1 MNFTKFFTE
10 LMTVFKDSSCNNM
23 LRLRR
28 IVVDILVCFSV
39 EKSSYPS
46 SVIGF
51 ESTTVL
57 RHTKNSSTWYD
68 RTIFYSSSNVVI
80 RHREKVSRVGVKR
93 EEKNCGLLVL

>member
-1 MNFTKFFTE
+1 MY
-10 LMTVFKDSSCNNM
+10 
-23 LRLRR
+23 
-28 IVVDILVCFSV
+28 ILLCFSV

-57 RHTKNSSTWYD
+57 RHTKNTAVLG
-68 RTIFYSSSNVVI
+68 TTVLFFIHHQSNVVI